1 MAKGRLKED
10 YKLNKKYL
18 ISVTAGDIDSESA
31 TDGQV
36 LIADGSSGTSWET
49 HPFIAPA
56 YKTPANINVVTGG
69 TPVGSV
75 TDMQTAFDGNVYNLP
90 EATGAPGIDLEINF
104 TGVTGIKGLVFAGR
118 YVGSSTHYIDIYLYD
133 YNAAA
138 DQAIFRMQ
146 TQSGSPATTN
156 EYRTILIPDD
166 SNFIDGSGNT
176 QISFI
181 HPVTGN
187 SSHDLYL
194 DYIALLN

>member
-36 LIADGSSGTSWET
+36 LISDGSSGTSWET

-90 EATGAPGIDLEINF
+90 ETTGAPGIDLEINF
-104 TGVTGIKGLVFAGR
+104 TVVNWIK
-118 YVGSSTHYIDIYLYD
+118 
-133 YNAAA
+133 
-138 DQAIFRMQ
+138 
-146 TQSGSPATTN
+146 
-156 EYRTILIPDD
+156 
-166 SNFIDGSGNT
+166 
-176 QISFI
+176 
-181 HPVTGN
+181 
-187 SSHDLYL
+187 
-194 DYIALLN
+194 